1 MGSHPANLAFRF
13 VLEIA
18 ALFAVGRWGFGISES
33 WLRYLLVV
41 SAPGLLAVAW
51 GTLAV
56 PDDPSRSGSAPIPI
70 PGGLRLCL
78 ELGIFALACWA
89 FASSGARLAAG
100 ILAGAV
106 LVHYALSYDRVIW
119 LLSR

>member
-18 ALFAVGRWGFGISES
+18 ALVAVGRWGFRVTES
-33 WLRYLLVV
+33 WPRYLLVV
-41 SAPGLLAVAW
+41 SVPIMLAAAW
-51 GTLAV
+51 GILAV
-56 PDDPSRSGSAPIPI
+56 PDDPSRSGNAPIPVA
-70 PGGLRLCL
+70 GGLRLCL

-89 FASSGARLAAG
+89 FAASGARLAAW
-100 ILAGAV
+100 ILAAAV
-106 LVHYALSYDRVIW
+106 VVHYALSYDRVIW